1 LPDKGVKIGR
11 TENMQ
16 TENVESGNLG
26 VSELMGYR
34 LDERLSIMLQYS
46 TNDRAQKYRLLG
58 MFHAYGALCLLDSET
73 FNNLVDMIHYTDWQ
87 GVF

>member
-1 LPDKGVKIGR
+1 
-11 TENMQ
+11 MQ